1 MGRPRKYCS
10 NKCRQAD
17 YRERHAQDDTEDLDE
32 LAHGIVDAARAEV
45 KRIK

>member
-17 YRERHAQDDTEDLDE
+17 YRERHAQDDTGDLDE